1 MKFFFHL
8 LINALAAYILG
19 PYLPYWVLMI
29 LIALISARL
38 KGPAFLSF
46 FAGALGVGLVWLLV
60 PLLIWSASGSGLPDK
75 FAQIMGISNSSLLVG
90 ITALMGFLIG
100 GSSALTGNL
109 LGKLFSKDHIY

>member
-8 LINALAAYILG
+8 LINAILAYILG
-19 PYLPYWVLMI
+19 PYLTYWMLMI
-29 LIALISARL
+29 TIALVAIWV
-38 KGPAFLSF
+38 KGPAFLAF
-46 FAGALGVGLVWLLV
+46 FAGALGVALVWLIM
-60 PLLIWSASGSGLPDK
+60 PLLIWSVSGSELPQK
-75 FAQIMGISNSSLLVG
+75 FAQILDISNSSLLVG